1 MPTIQ
6 GALILDHLTVGPFQ
20 TNVYVVGCAITRQAA
35 IIDGGGDAQGL
46 LALAERHDLTLTQIL
61 QTHAHIDHVAA
72 LPELRTALPDAPIA
86 LHPDDQFLYENAP
99 QQGKFFG
106 FPVEPLPK
114 VDTWLAE
121 GDVIEIGNLRAQVL
135 LMPGHSPGSVI
146 FYFEQQDTMVSG
158 DVIFF
163 GSMGRVDLPGADPD
177 AMRASLK
184 RLRDYPDATRIYSG
198 HGLDTSI
205 GREKQHNA
213 FLTQDW

>member
-20 TNVYVVGCAITRQAA
+20 TNVYVVGCATTRQAA

-46 LALAERHDLTLTQIL
+46 LTLAQNHDLTITQIL

-72 LPELRTALPDAPIA
+72 LPELRVALPNAPIA
-86 LHPDDQFLYENAP
+86 LHPDDQFLYESAP
-99 QQGKFFG
+99 QQGQFFG
-106 FPVEPLPK
+106 FPVDPLPK

-121 GDVIEIGNLRAQVL
+121 GDVIEIGDLRAQVL

-198 HGLDTSI
+198 HGPDTSM